1 MGKVY
6 FKRNNNINKFNESY
20 TIKSFTKSLNESMVQ
35 PHLVKRVWVN
45 KEADA
50 STNPKNI
57 YFIVLGGDGN
67 YYEVYPHYGDSF
79 KIENKSEKYIRNVA
93 DRIKQAYENHNIG
106 CIAYWSDVYNALLVC
121 VNPYNANA
129 TYNKEYD
136 NATKRWLEKKGF
148 VYREYDEDYRQY
160 IYDYPSYSD
169 EYDMNDIKQQL
180 DKCKEITK
188 LVAHLQF
195 DYSGT
200 GFFRN
205 LDDIYKNALNA

>member
-1 MGKVY
+1 M
-6 FKRNNNINKFNESY
+6 
-20 TIKSFTKSLNESMVQ
+20 
-35 PHLVKRVWVN
+35 
-45 KEADA
+45 
-50 STNPKNI
+50 
-57 YFIVLGGDGN
+57 
-67 YYEVYPHYGDSF
+67 
-79 KIENKSEKYIRNVA
+79 ENKSEKYIRCVA

-106 CIAYWSDVYNALLVC
+106 CIAYWSDVHNALLVC

-136 NATKRWLEKKGF
+136 NATKRWLERKGF

-188 LVAHLQF
+188 LVARFQF